1 MIFGKH
7 YINIKQIT
15 TMNREYELY
24 VGMNKI
30 LVAKHKHRKD
40 YKY

>member
-1 MIFGKH
+1 MILVNT
-7 YINIKQIT
+7 YISIKPII

-30 LVAKHKHRKD
+30 LVVMHKCHKD